1 MSFLWGPSA
10 GQSEFDTLLEKTTSD
25 LLPSSTPPDLVASL
39 QLADLIRSTAVPAS
53 AASKSIFRRLRHPN
67 PNVQLLALSVLDI
80 CVKNGGTPFL
90 TAVAGK
96 EFANELESL
105 AKGGSTSSGSNR
117 DVKDKVIAK
126 LQDWAT
132 AFVGKE
138 GLKGSELVRVY
149 ERMKAD
155 GFAFPPTDPT
165 ATAAMVESLSAP
177 DWKDAA
183 YCTRCR
189 TDFTTFNRKHH
200 CRNCGDVFDQ
210 QCSSN
215 VAPLPHFGITEAV
228 RVCDGCVKKVKEGKG
243 ASVLARSTSLG
254 SAQRQ
259 ADRPGLPERSSTVG
273 HGSSSSSGRRNASAR
288 AKEDEDLQRA
298 IAASLLES
306 NPSSSRGPAFESRN
320 KDVPAKSGYTPSYAT
335 NETRTSSIPDK
346 TAGVKEEEDPD
357 LAAAIAASLRDVAPA
372 PSAPTF
378 DSHPTPPAA
387 TYASLFPN
395 QGYQSTA
402 APTHATRYAVLPSY
416 DLSPTESSTLH
427 TFTSALAQPP
437 PQLGHRERQLYEQA
451 SLAAPRLERGLE
463 DAERRKEMLVEMNLK
478 LAEAARM
485 YQGALENAARAYHA
499 PQRQQVGYG
508 ATVGTQQQQQQ
519 QYAGAVAQA
528 SSAAASM
535 QQTYQD
541 PRYAYQPTPIG
552 QPLPYTIASAPP
564 THAHAHEQSYA
575 PQPQTYAQ
583 PQSHPHPQQSVISPV
598 PAQAPAQ
605 APVQVQAQLQP
616 AGYYKP
622 SQFPSVPSGPQAML
636 FPHVPQEEPWTKRE
650 EQLVEEQKVGELIEL

>member
-39 QLADLIRSTAVPAS
+39 QLADLIRSTAVPPL

-105 AKGGSTSSGSNR
+105 AKGSTGSNK
-117 DVKDKVIAK
+117 DVKEKVTAK

-149 ERMKAD
+149 ERMSAE
-155 GFAFPPTDPT
+155 GFIFPPRDPT

-273 HGSSSSSGRRNASAR
+273 HGSSPISARRSASAR
-288 AKEDEDLQRA
+288 VKEDEDLQRA

-306 NPSSSRGPAFESRN
+306 NPSSSTGPAFELR
-320 KDVPAKSGYTPSYAT
+320 KDVPVKSGYTHSYAT
-335 NETRTSSIPDK
+335 NAMGTSSIPVK
-346 TAGVKEEEDPD
+346 TTGLKEEEDPD

-395 QGYQSTA
+395 QAYQTNA
-402 APTHATRYAVLPSY
+402 APTHATRYAPLPSY

-437 PQLGHRERQLYEQA
+437 PQLGYRERQLYEQA

-485 YQGALENAARAYHA
+485 YQGALENAARGYYP
-499 PQRQQVGYG
+499 PQGQQVGYG
-508 ATVGTQQQQQQ
+508 ATVGTQQQQQ

-535 QQTYQD
+535 QQPFQD

-583 PQSHPHPQQSVISPV
+583 PQPHPQQSVASPV
-598 PAQAPAQ
+598 PAPIPAQ
-605 APVQVQAQLQP
+605 APVQAQPQP

-650 EQLVEEQKVGELIEL
+650 EPLVEEQKVGELIEL